1 MTTSRDPPHWPRGA
15 RRPRSN
21 DPRDVCC
28 WIFRLF
34 PGSSNKSP
42 PCHDIHVPT
51 NLLPHSDIGA
61 RYGRITKL
69 GFIQQTLWNNA
80 GFACLR
86 DRPELEAFEPRY
98 EPLVIKTGGAT
109 TTTTTSSSS
118 SSSASASASAPNEG
132 DYLLSLQREDW
143 ESRRPVAK
151 THWSVLDYHHA
162 YVAGELTPT
171 AVAKAL
177 LPLINRDVQKPHQ
190 HSTAYL
196 QVREDLV
203 LKAAG
208 ESTKRYAE
216 GRFLSV
222 LDGVPVAVK
231 DEMDLRYVRG
241 ERESRSVEQSRV
253 LIRETVAIP
262 SALAPRLTTPVQTM
276 LRAIVFRNGWTRVP

>member
-1 MTTSRDPPHWPRGA
+1 M
-15 RRPRSN
+15 
-21 DPRDVCC
+21 
-28 WIFRLF
+28 
-34 PGSSNKSP
+34 
-42 PCHDIHVPT
+42 
-51 NLLPHSDIGA
+51 
-61 RYGRITKL
+61 
-69 GFIQQTLWNNA
+69 
-80 GFACLR
+80 
-86 DRPELEAFEPRY
+86 
-98 EPLVIKTGGAT
+98 IKTGGAT
-109 TTTTTSSSS
+109 TTTTS

-151 THWSVLDYHHA
+151 TYWSVLDYHYA

-177 LPLINRDVQKPHQ
+177 LPLINRDVQKPHK

-196 QVREDLV
+196 QVRENLV
-203 LKAAG
+203 LKAAE

-241 ERESRSVEQSRV
+241 ERERERESRSVEQSRV

-262 SALAPRLTTPVQTM
+262 SVLAPRLTTPVQTM

>member
-1 MTTSRDPPHWPRGA
+1 M
-15 RRPRSN
+15 
-21 DPRDVCC
+21 
-28 WIFRLF
+28 
-34 PGSSNKSP
+34 
-42 PCHDIHVPT
+42 
-51 NLLPHSDIGA
+51 
-61 RYGRITKL
+61 
-69 GFIQQTLWNNA
+69 
-80 GFACLR
+80 
-86 DRPELEAFEPRY
+86 
-98 EPLVIKTGGAT
+98 IKTGGAT
-109 TTTTTSSSS
+109 TTTTTS

-203 LKAAG
+203 LKAAE

-241 ERESRSVEQSRV
+241 QRERERERKSRSVEQSRV
-253 LIRETVAIP
+253 LMRETVAIP

>member
-1 MTTSRDPPHWPRGA
+1 M
-15 RRPRSN
+15 
-21 DPRDVCC
+21 
-28 WIFRLF
+28 
-34 PGSSNKSP
+34 
-42 PCHDIHVPT
+42 
-51 NLLPHSDIGA
+51 
-61 RYGRITKL
+61 
-69 GFIQQTLWNNA
+69 
-80 GFACLR
+80 
-86 DRPELEAFEPRY
+86 
-98 EPLVIKTGGAT
+98 IKTGGA
-109 TTTTTSSSS
+109 TTTTSSSS

-151 THWSVLDYHHA
+151 THWSALDYHHA

-203 LKAAG
+203 LKAAE
-208 ESTKRYAE
+208 ESTKRHAE

-241 ERESRSVEQSRV
+241 ERERESRNVQQSRV

>member
-1 MTTSRDPPHWPRGA
+1 M
-15 RRPRSN
+15 
-21 DPRDVCC
+21 
-28 WIFRLF
+28 
-34 PGSSNKSP
+34 
-42 PCHDIHVPT
+42 
-51 NLLPHSDIGA
+51 
-61 RYGRITKL
+61 
-69 GFIQQTLWNNA
+69 
-80 GFACLR
+80 
-86 DRPELEAFEPRY
+86 
-98 EPLVIKTGGAT
+98 IKTGGAT
-109 TTTTTSSSS
+109 TTTS

-151 THWSVLDYHHA
+151 THWSVLDYHYA

>member
-1 MTTSRDPPHWPRGA
+1 M
-15 RRPRSN
+15 
-21 DPRDVCC
+21 
-28 WIFRLF
+28 
-34 PGSSNKSP
+34 
-42 PCHDIHVPT
+42 
-51 NLLPHSDIGA
+51 
-61 RYGRITKL
+61 
-69 GFIQQTLWNNA
+69 
-80 GFACLR
+80 
-86 DRPELEAFEPRY
+86 EAFEPRY

-109 TTTTTSSSS
+109 TTTS

-143 ESRRPVAK
+143 ESRRPIAK

-203 LKAAG
+203 LKAAE

-241 ERESRSVEQSRV
+241 ERERERESRSVEQSRV

>member
-1 MTTSRDPPHWPRGA
+1 M
-15 RRPRSN
+15 
-21 DPRDVCC
+21 
-28 WIFRLF
+28 
-34 PGSSNKSP
+34 
-42 PCHDIHVPT
+42 
-51 NLLPHSDIGA
+51 
-61 RYGRITKL
+61 
-69 GFIQQTLWNNA
+69 
-80 GFACLR
+80 
-86 DRPELEAFEPRY
+86 EAFEPRY

-109 TTTTTSSSS
+109 TTTS

-203 LKAAG
+203 LKAAE